1 MAEKKTKFEITAKV
15 VFGVLL
21 LIILYLYALNGR
33 YTVGDNYVF
42 DKWKM
47 ETSTRRSYR

>member
-1 MAEKKTKFEITAKV
+1 MAEKKTKFELAAKV
-15 VFGVLL
+15 VFITLL

-33 YTVGDNYVF
+33 YTLSDYYVF

-47 ETSTRRSYR
+47 EASIIRSYR